1 MDSASPELGIAVIG
15 YSFMGKAHSNGWR
28 NVGAF
33 YPGGPAVSQR
43 VIVGRDRERVDAA
56 ARQYG
61 WKDSATDW
69 RAILERDD
77 VDIVDICTP
86 GHLHEKIA
94 LAALAAGK
102 HVLLEKPLA
111 NTLDEARGLA
121 AAAATAQRDGVRS
134 MVAFNY
140 RRVPALALARKL
152 IAEGAIG
159 EVREVRA
166 AYLQDWL
173 ADERAPM
180 TWRLRQE
187 QAGSGV
193 LGDLG
198 SHLVDLLR
206 FLLGQEVQ
214 RVTGQLRTFV
224 ASRLGEDGPEEVTV
238 DDVAWAWLGL
248 SDGAEA
254 SIEVSRIAFGRKNGQ
269 SLEIYGSQ
277 GALFFDLERLNE
289 LWVDEGKGPRRTLV
303 TEADH
308 PYLFAWWPPG
318 HVLGWDTT
326 FTIQAAEFVQAIAE
340 ERDPSPS
347 FADGLRVQGVLD
359 AVVRSDDLR
368 RTVVIDDLV

>member
-1 MDSASPELGIAVIG
+1 MNAARPDLGIAVIG

-33 YPGGPAVSQR
+33 YPGGPGVAQR

-61 WKDSATDW
+61 WQHADTDW
-69 RAILERDD
+69 RAVLERDD
-77 VDIVDICTP
+77 VDVVDICTP
-86 GHLHEKIA
+86 GHLHEQIA
-94 LAALAAGK
+94 SAALAAGK

-111 NTLDEARGLA
+111 NTLAEARELA
-121 AAAATAQRDGVRS
+121 AAAAAAQCEGVRS

-140 RRVPALALARKL
+140 RRIPALALARKL

-159 EVREVRA
+159 HVREVRA

-173 ADERAPM
+173 SDEGAPM
-180 TWRLRQE
+180 SWRLRRE

-206 FLLGQEVQ
+206 FLLGQEVE
-214 RVTGQLRTFV
+214 RVSGQLRTFV
-224 ASRLGEDGPEEVTV
+224 ESRLGDAGPEEVTV
-238 DDVAWAWLGL
+238 DDAAWAWLGL

-254 SIEVSRIAFGRKNGQ
+254 SIEVSRVAFGRKNGQ
-269 SLEIYGSQ
+269 SLEIYGSR
-277 GALFFDLERLNE
+277 GALSFDLERLNE
-289 LWVDEGKGPRRTLV
+289 LWVDEGMGPRRTLV

-318 HVLGWDTT
+318 HVLGWDAT
-326 FTIQAAEFVQAIAE
+326 FTIQAAEFLRAIAE

-347 FADGLRVQGVLD
+347 FADGLRVQSVLD
-359 AVVRSDDLR
+359 AVARSSELR
-368 RTVVIDDLV
+368 RAVDMDDPA